1 MLSLRLLQT
10 DDRNEAMTIAS
21 ELNKNNRERQNV
33 EMETFLQADAQLQE
47 NYDPARDWG
56 IVLSGLNWHWGVIG
70 IVASRLQKRYYRPT
84 IVIGLNDDG
93 MGKGSGRSIDG
104 ISIVRALQ
112 DCSGF
117 LELFGGHD
125 MAAGLNI
132 RADRIAP
139 FREAFTR
146 NVRAQG
152 GDDVFQSTLAL
163 SGTLSLAEIGDPL
176 YRQLEELAPFGRSNP
191 EPVFLIE
198 DLRCARPAQAF
209 GKNHMKLFLRGE
221 ESEIEAVGFG
231 LGGHDWSKPP
241 ARLAGTLD
249 WDDYRN
255 RVQIRIVD
263 WQV

>member
-1 MLSLRLLQT
+1 
-10 DDRNEAMTIAS
+10 
-21 ELNKNNRERQNV
+21 
-33 EMETFLQADAQLQE
+33 
-47 NYDPARDWG
+47 
-56 IVLSGLNWHWGVIG
+56 
-70 IVASRLQKRYYRPT
+70 
-84 IVIGLNDDG
+84 

-104 ISIVRALQ
+104 ISIVRALH

-132 RADRIAP
+132 RADRVDP
-139 FREAFTR
+139 FREAFAR
-146 NVRAQG
+146 NVRAQA

-163 SGTLSLAEIGDPL
+163 SGTISLPEINDSL

-191 EPVFLIE
+191 EPVFLID
-198 DLRCARPAQAF
+198 DLRCARSAQAF
-209 GKNHMKLFLRGE
+209 GKNHIKLILRGE
-221 ESEIEAVGFG
+221 QGEIEAVGFG

-263 WQV
+263 WQA